1 MCLPSVLTLHFL
13 GTRIFYNCGVQEFKY
28 GICATC
34 HTLGREDHY
43 RTEEVTRSDN
53 KATSMAHYRGGHIVE
68 KELRGGG

>member
-1 MCLPSVLTLHFL
+1 M
-13 GTRIFYNCGVQEFKY
+13 
-28 GICATC
+28 C
-34 HTLGREDHY
+34 HTHGREDHY